1 MQLCVWEWSSVH
13 DLYLHHH
20 MDVYLLIKSLL
31 RNQLCLLLYF
41 LAEYFP
47 SRVIIN
53 GKTGDFPGSP
63 VVKTLCFHCEQEWV
77 SSSGCGFD
85 PWLGN

>member
-1 MQLCVWEWSSVH
+1 MVAGDVWEWSSVH

-31 RNQLCLLLYF
+31 QNQLCLLLYF

-53 GKTGDFPGSP
+53 GKTRAVQWLRLCASTVSGSGLVQVGVGLIPG
-63 VVKTLCFHCEQEWV
+63 
-77 SSSGCGFD
+77 
-85 PWLGN
+85 